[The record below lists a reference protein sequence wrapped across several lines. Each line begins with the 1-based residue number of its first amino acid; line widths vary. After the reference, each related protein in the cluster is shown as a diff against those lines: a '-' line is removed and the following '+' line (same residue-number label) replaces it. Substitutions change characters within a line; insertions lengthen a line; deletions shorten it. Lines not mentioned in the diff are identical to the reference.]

1 MLASLFSPMLNGNAD
16 KKALLYEVKVQVKK
30 LMEEAVVR
38 SYVHEENTTI
48 TALCAAVEAVL
59 SHGLRQNRFN
69 MFEDKSTLALCRRIS
84 KTCPAA
90 QRTIDRIEYYQN
102 AVTWQGGSK
111 SANQM
116 THGTIPRARP
126 RTTDDFSESLINGA
140 MDHRPRDKT
149 LKSIKQ
155 AQARRSVSRTLSA
168 RSTGNINRTDPKM
181 KNFWIRV
188 ALLEKVLDKIIFY
201 LATNAERFYE
211 QYAVLSD
218 PCDGRL
224 LADLL
229 RGPCAIDYSRT
240 RTTDHLFT
248 DPPVSELIQRHGI
261 HGSLMSR
268 GLSYVAPSCH
278 THLVQPSDFRA
289 HSTPELCATVSS
301 GLQNEED
308 FREDLIYHEKDFVD
322 SVNVPSV
329 QKQWNSRNHSRRS
342 SSTSISQMTDRSS
355 ANSVLIDLER
365 QSSAFSVSTAAT
377 PRHLVL
383 AAKEHVE
390 SMHQSVRSTLVYGK
404 NNVLVQTRDSIF
416 PMRGYVSIHD
426 HGKDMGIFLNWTP
439 NGAISSDGHATQ
451 FGNTRRS
458 SRQLNG
464 DISPMAASSQLN
476 KSTSWR
482 RDLYWTYALRLK
494 LTDLAYVHCHD
505 SQENS
510 SVVFITKEG
519 LQLSPLM
526 FQHTSYLDTFL
537 RCLEQAMEK
546 YGFSLEP
553 PLESD
558 KISHSKAEIQTNK
571 TPKSTTPLHQPL
583 HQGLRLAFFFTSLD
597 SEIFLPNWSPF
608 IARRP
613 PGSSEKSKE
622 NRPPTPLKQSNTT
635 QSEIDTDYEN
645 LGSDLRVSSYKFE
658 ERNFRKFRIACGK
671 SKLSK
676 IEECL
681 GRRRDSHPIME
692 NPDSPVDSKE
702 QQETP
707 IEQLC
712 DNIRREILS
721 RAFRRWLGFCR
732 KMRTL
737 RSKLGNLVSPDLV
750 TVDLPRNAQDGI
762 TPALW
767 THIKGQCEP
776 DFTFHELC
784 RHIYFGS
791 CDESLRREIWP
802 YLLGVYAW
810 GADKDE
816 LRNVRSMHR
825 RYYISTLR
833 QWKTAET
840 LAKKY
845 DANEVDE
852 SQQVGSQQT
861 NIPGP
866 ALSKRCVSVCDM
878 VTKPCMRR
886 PSTQSLPSLRFTEA
900 GESPENGEQGRRS
913 TDAEHIQFPILDQA
927 QTGNGFTESFAS
939 SENLATPRRNLD
951 RNAAFQLPD
960 DYVNDYDDEVGTPTH
975 QDFPNNSIDAS
986 KFCPKDL
993 DALSVNLYR
1002 IDKDVSR
1009 CDRNHSF
1016 FATPKRT
1023 FDSNPQPQ
1031 QNPPEYSE
1039 LNANLYKLRNI
1050 ICTWVWLHLDT
1061 GYIQGMCDLLAPL
1074 LIVLEDEA
1082 LTFTCFSALMEWML
1096 PNFPTSID
1104 RASLD
1109 SSPRN
1114 SDANGPTADTQPK
1127 TPTKPTLLSL
1137 ARGASTLSD
1146 APESSQKLF
1155 DSHTRPNTLPVLTTK
1170 STVLTELSS
1179 KSASPCS
1186 VSLPVVP
1193 SPYTRALASR
1203 RLNCMD
1209 LRFSNLNSLIQVFD
1223 SKLYDYFC
1231 SKSMDT
1237 HFYFCYRWL
1246 LLDFKRELKYEDV
1259 FLVWEVIWAA
1269 RRLVSY
1275 DFAIFFAMAMLQY
1288 YRDIILYYDMDLTE
1302 IIRFYNELSE
1312 QHDVRILLD
1321 IARSLVFQMQQ
1332 LLGDR

>member
-1 MLASLFSPMLNGNAD
+1 
-16 KKALLYEVKVQVKK
+16 
-30 LMEEAVVR
+30 MEEAVVR

-48 TALCAAVEAVL
+48 TALCAAVEAVV
-59 SHGLRQNRFN
+59 SHGLRQNWFS

-84 KTCPAA
+84 KSCPAA

-102 AVTWQGGSK
+102 AVTWPGGSK
-111 SANQM
+111 SVNQR

-126 RTTDDFSESLINGA
+126 RTTYDFSESLMNGA
-140 MDHRPRDKT
+140 IDHRPRDMT
-149 LKSIKQ
+149 LKAIKQ
-155 AQARRSVSRTLSA
+155 AQARRSVSRTSSA
-168 RSTGNINRTDPKM
+168 KSTGKMNRTGPKM

-211 QYAVLSD
+211 PYAVLSD

-268 GLSYVAPSCH
+268 GLSYVAPSCQ
-278 THLVQPSDFRA
+278 THAVQPNDFRA
-289 HSTPELCATVSS
+289 LSTPELCARVSPA
-301 GLQNEED
+301 LENEED
-308 FREDLIYHEKDFVD
+308 FREDLIYHEKEFVD
-322 SVNVPSV
+322 SANVSSV
-329 QKQWNSRNHSRRS
+329 PKQWNSRNHSRRS
-342 SSTSISQMTDRSS
+342 SSTSISQMTDRSPT
-355 ANSVLIDLER
+355 NSVLVDLER
-365 QSSAFSVSTAAT
+365 QSSVFYASAAAT

-404 NNVLVQTRDSIF
+404 NNVLLQTRDSIF

-426 HGKDMGIFLNWTP
+426 YGKDLGIFLNWTP

-451 FGNTRRS
+451 FGNARRTS
-458 SRQLNG
+458 HQLNG
-464 DISPMAASSQLN
+464 DISPLAPSSQQN
-476 KSTSWR
+476 KSNRWC
-482 RDLYWTYALRLK
+482 RDLYWTYALRVK

-510 SVVFITKEG
+510 SVVFVTKEG
-519 LQLSPLM
+519 LQLSPLT

-537 RCLEQAMEK
+537 HCLEQAMGK

-558 KISHSKAEIQTNK
+558 KTSLTDSRSLNIALSLSEVKAETQTNK
-571 TPKSTTPLHQPL
+571 TPKSTTPGNQPL
-583 HQGLRLAFFFTSLD
+583 YQGLRLAFFFTNLD
-597 SEIFLPNWSPF
+597 SEMFLPNWSPF
-608 IARRP
+608 MTRRP
-613 PGSSEKSKE
+613 SGSSEKSNE
-622 NRPPTPLKQSNTT
+622 NRPPTSLRQSSTT

-645 LGSDLRVSSYKFE
+645 SGVNLRVSSYKFE
-658 ERNFRKFRIACGK
+658 GRNFRKFRIACGK

-681 GRRRDSHPIME
+681 GRRRDSQPIME
-692 NPDSPVDSKE
+692 NPDSPLDYKE
-702 QQETP
+702 RHETP

-721 RAFRRWLGFCR
+721 RAFHRWLGFCR

-762 TPALW
+762 TPTLW
-767 THIKGQCEP
+767 THIKDRCEP

-802 YLLGVYAW
+802 YLLGVYTW

-816 LRNVRSMHR
+816 LRSVRSMHR
-825 RYYISTLR
+825 RHYISSLR
-833 QWKTAET
+833 QWKAAET

-845 DANEVDE
+845 DANDPDG

-866 ALSKRCVSVCDM
+866 VRSKRWVSVCDM
-878 VTKPCMRR
+878 VTKPSMRR
-886 PSTQSLPSLRFTEA
+886 SSTQSLPSLRFIETC
-900 GESPENGEQGRRS
+900 ESPKNGGKRRRS
-913 TDAEHIQFPILDQA
+913 TDVEPIQFPLSDQV
-927 QTGNGFTESFAS
+927 QTGNGFTESFAN
-939 SENLATPRRNLD
+939 SESLTTPRLNSD
-951 RNAAFQLPD
+951 GNAAFQLPD
-960 DYVNDYDDEVGTPTH
+960 YYVSDYDDEVGTPTH
-975 QDFPNNSIDAS
+975 QDFSNDSIDAS
-986 KFCPKDL
+986 KFFPKDL
-993 DALSVNLYR
+993 DALSLNLYR

-1023 FDSNPQPQ
+1023 FDSRPQPQ
-1031 QNPPEYSE
+1031 QNPLEYSE
-1039 LNANLYKLRNI
+1039 LNENLHKLRNI

-1074 LIVLEDEA
+1074 LIVLEEEA
-1082 LTFTCFSALMEWML
+1082 LTFACFSALMEWML

-1104 RASLD
+1104 RSSLD

-1114 SDANGPTADTQPK
+1114 SNANGPTVDTQRK

-1137 ARGASTLSD
+1137 ARGAGTVSD
-1146 APESSQKLF
+1146 APESLQKIF
-1155 DSHTRPNTLPVLTTK
+1155 DSHTRPNTSPVLTTK

-1179 KSASPCS
+1179 KSASLCS

-1237 HFYFCYRWL
+1237 HLYFCYRWL

-1275 DFAIFFAMAMLQY
+1275 DFGIFFAMAMLQY

-1302 IIRFYNELSE
+1302 IIRFYNELTE